1 MMENKHF
8 KLGAFVLTGLV
19 LFVLALF
26 YLGLREQFRKSY
38 DFVTYFDRSVQGLE
52 VGSSVKLKG
61 VTVGRVSRVEL
72 WEQEFVKVTMS
83 AVPRNV
89 SDSETKNMS
98 EGQAQLRFDGYII
111 EAVDKGMRASL
122 NYAGITGMKYVE
134 LDYVDHTRDNAVELP
149 FEVKETYIPAL
160 RSSLEDLV
168 LDVEKIMDGVAR
180 IDFQQIGDNA
190 EKAMASAEKTMASLD
205 KFATDELLTLS
216 KDLSSSLKRID
227 KFTEVLEQEVIA
239 AKVGDTTSSLRGT
252 LANLDINSAE
262 LNKTLAS
269 VTQTSKTIGQDFS
282 KISNGVTVAL
292 DTVEK
297 NLKALSSLTPQLEK
311 VLAGD
316 GKIGKAFV
324 NLANDTSNSLDSFE
338 RTLESIRRLTNY
350 IEQNPN
356 SLLQGKK

>member
-1 MMENKHF
+1 
-8 KLGAFVLTGLV
+8 
-19 LFVLALF
+19 
-26 YLGLREQFRKSY
+26 
-38 DFVTYFDRSVQGLE
+38 
-52 VGSSVKLKG
+52 
-61 VTVGRVSRVEL
+61 
-72 WEQEFVKVTMS
+72 
-83 AVPRNV
+83 
-89 SDSETKNMS
+89 
-98 EGQAQLRFDGYII
+98 
-111 EAVDKGMRASL
+111 
-122 NYAGITGMKYVE
+122 
-134 LDYVDHTRDNAVELP
+134 
-149 FEVKETYIPAL
+149 
-160 RSSLEDLV
+160 
-168 LDVEKIMDGVAR
+168 
-180 IDFQQIGDNA
+180 
-190 EKAMASAEKTMASLD
+190 MASAEKTMASLD

-227 KFTEVLEQEVIA
+227 KFTEVLEKEVIA